1 MRLLSSSS
9 DTHLSADVKQL
20 SLFSVHGLQFWTAGS
35 YPPAHKQT
43 MGSVTE
49 LPLCPPLPSSPCS
62 AGHSSCAVTKL
73 REERKGQLVLTQATG
88 GTRGAEPACQCG
100 TSNRFRFSPWFGTI
114 PWRREWQPTSVFVPG
129 ESHRQRSLVGCSPW
143 GHKELDMTEAT
154 QHYPLSYIA
163 PVHSILAETPVGR
176 HRNGAYLG
184 AIPHR
189 ESPSPPLSP
198 PTAASTQGFTN
209 PQVQG
214 QKPCFLH
221 TNSHVGQRWFFFFL
235 SLIPS

>member
-20 SLFSVHGLQFWTAGS
+20 SLFSAHSLQFWTAGS

-43 MGSVTE
+43 MGSVIE

-88 GTRGAEPACQCG
+88 GTSGKEPACQCG

-143 GHKELDMTEAT
+143 GLIESDTTGAT
-154 QHYPLSYIA
+154 QHARMLSHFSRVRLFATPWTVAPQAPLSVRFSRQESWSGLPCPPPRDLPNTRIEPA
-163 PVHSILAETPVGR
+163 SPASLALQ
-176 HRNGAYLG
+176 ADSL
-184 AIPHR
+184 
-189 ESPSPPLSP
+189 
-198 PTAASTQGFTN
+198 PTE
-209 PQVQG
+209 
-214 QKPCFLH
+214 
-221 TNSHVGQRWFFFFL
+221 
-235 SLIPS
+235 